1 MIIRQ
6 GLLPD
11 SPSIDMLLTQ
21 LGYPQQADESVEAI
35 KSYNLEGY
43 HLLVGEI
50 DSVVVGFASL
60 HWFDMFHMRGKMGR
74 ITAICILEELRSK
87 GIGRELLL
95 AAEEF
100 LKNKGCVKIEVTT
113 NLKRTLTHEFYLKN
127 GFTIDSKRF
136 IKWLE

>member
-74 ITAICILEELRSK
+74 ITAICVVEEQRSL
-87 GIGRELLL
+87 GIGRELLW

-100 LKNKGCVKIEVTT
+100 LKLKGCVKVEVTT
-113 NLKRTLTHEFYLKN
+113 NLKRILTHEFYLKN
-127 GFTIDSKRF
+127 GYIIDSKRF
-136 IKWLE
+136 IKQL

>member
-6 GLLPD
+6 GLPAD
-11 SPSIDMLLTQ
+11 APSIDELLTQ
-21 LGYPQQADESVEAI
+21 LGYPQQGDSAVEAI
-35 KSYNLEGY
+35 KCYNLEGY

-50 DSVVVGFASL
+50 DSGVIGFASL

-74 ITAICILEELRSK
+74 ITAICIMEEVRSK

-100 LKNKGCVKIEVTT
+100 LKSQGCVKVEVTT

-127 GFTIDSKRF
+127 GYAIDSKRF
-136 IKWLE
+136 IKWL

>member
-6 GLLPD
+6 GLLAD
-11 SPSIDMLLTQ
+11 SPSINKLLIQ
-21 LGYPQQADESVEAI
+21 LGYPQQGDESVEAI

-50 DSVVVGFASL
+50 DTVVVGLASL

-74 ITAICILEELRSK
+74 ITAICVIEEQRSL

-100 LKNKGCVKIEVTT
+100 LKLKGCVKVEVTT
-113 NLKRTLTHEFYLKN
+113 NLKRILTHEFYLKN
-127 GFTIDSKRF
+127 GYIIDSKRF
-136 IKWLE
+136 IKQLL

>member
-74 ITAICILEELRSK
+74 ITAICVVEEQRSL
-87 GIGRELLL
+87 GIGRELLW

-100 LKNKGCVKIEVTT
+100 LKLKGCVKVEVTT
-113 NLKRTLTHEFYLKN
+113 NLKRILTHEFYLKN
-127 GFTIDSKRF
+127 GYIIDSKRF
-136 IKWLE
+136 IKQLL

>member
-1 MIIRQ
+1 MVIRQ
-6 GLLPD
+6 GLLSD
-11 SPSIDMLLTQ
+11 SSAIDKLLAQ
-21 LGYPQQADESVEAI
+21 LGYPQNGDNSVKAI
-35 KSYNLEGY
+35 SSYSLDGY
-43 HLLVGEI
+43 YLLVVETDGI
-50 DSVVVGFASL
+50 VVGFASV

-100 LKNKGCVKIEVTT
+100 LQNKGCVKIEVTT

-127 GFTIDSKRF
+127 GYTIDSKRF

>member
-6 GLLPD
+6 GLLAD
-11 SPSIDMLLTQ
+11 SPSINKLLTQ
-21 LGYPQQADESVEAI
+21 LGYPQQGDESVEAI

-50 DSVVVGFASL
+50 DTVVVGFASL

-74 ITAICILEELRSK
+74 ITAICVIEEQRSL

-100 LKNKGCVKIEVTT
+100 LKLKGCVKVEVTT
-113 NLKRTLTHEFYLKN
+113 NLKRILTHEFYLKN
-127 GFTIDSKRF
+127 GYIIDSKRF
-136 IKWLE
+136 IKQL

>member
-74 ITAICILEELRSK
+74 ITAICVVEEQRSL
-87 GIGRELLL
+87 GIGRELLW

-100 LKNKGCVKIEVTT
+100 LKLKGCVKVEVTT
-113 NLKRTLTHEFYLKN
+113 NLKRILTHEFYLKN
-127 GFTIDSKRF
+127 GYIIYSKRF
-136 IKWLE
+136 IKQLL